1 MVLSIKRFF
10 QRLINQLILKSVS
23 NRLITFN
30 LDKIH
35 TESQLLSDQ
44 LIAYK
49 DEVGLNI
56 VLELLELRKNIYI
69 IKAHTNPKEIV
80 GINGCIQALSEL
92 STYIHSAM
100 LAKKEEAKTN
110 QKPQIRGTI
119 KRKVD
124 TTRNSFI

>member
-10 QRLINQLILKSVS
+10 QRLISRFILKSVS

-30 LDKIH
+30 LEKIY

-49 DEVGLNI
+49 DEAGLNI
-56 VLELLELRKNIYI
+56 VLELIELRKNAYI
-69 IKAHTNPKEIV
+69 IGAHTRPKAFAE
-80 GINGCIQALSEL
+80 INGCIKALSEI